1 MAKTKTNTGTATS
14 KRKPSHPKTLARRC
28 AELMLTKKAKDV
40 VILDLRQL
48 TDMSDF
54 FVVCSADSDTQVHA
68 IADAVMDGLLEYEIK
83 PYRTEGWQGQQWIIL
98 DFVEVVVHV
107 FYREARDFYKIE
119 RLWSDAKV
127 EKVTDEAP
135 VAAVAEVE

>member
-28 AELMLTKKAKDV
+28 AELMLSKKAKDV

-48 TDMSDF
+48 TDMTDF
-54 FVVCSADSDTQVHA
+54 FVVCTADSDIQVRA
-68 IADAVMDGLLEYEIK
+68 VADAVLDGMLEYEIK
-83 PYRTEGWQGQQWIIL
+83 PYRTEGWQGQQWVIL

-127 EKVTDEAP
+127 EKVVDEAP
-135 VAAVAEVE
+135 VAAVAEME